1 VGEFA
6 IDRREAHW
14 SGGRRPSMRPPPKI
28 RSRVVVGI
36 VGLAVGFLVAI
47 QAVGT
52 EDRAV
57 SRLAAERPED
67 LTRILADLNDEAD
80 RLARQVS
87 GLRVK
92 ILRYRGSARGE
103 ELALRDAQ
111 EALAG
116 LRVLSGTV
124 PVEGPGLRI
133 AVQDPEGRVGWEA
146 LLDLIQE
153 LRDAGAEAI
162 AVNGVRV
169 VATTWL
175 GPADGGALVDG
186 ERVSAPYDVQA
197 IGPEEGLEEALT
209 IPGGPVSVIAAQPG
223 ASAEVTSTERLSLPA
238 TAGEVAFRYARPVG

>member
-1 VGEFA
+1 VGGYA
-6 IDRREAHW
+6 IDEAHW
-14 SGGRRPSMRPPPKI
+14 SGGRRPSMRPPPRI
-28 RSRVVVGI
+28 QSRLVVGV
-36 VGLAVGFLVAI
+36 VGLVVGFLVAV

-52 EDRAV
+52 DDATT

-80 RLARQVS
+80 RLSRQVS
-87 GLRVK
+87 ALRVK

-124 PVEGPGLRI
+124 AVEGPGLRI
-133 AVQDPEGRVGWEA
+133 TVADPEGRVGWEA

-169 VATTWL
+169 VAATWL
-175 GPADGGALVDG
+175 GPADGGAVVDG
-186 ERVSAPYDVQA
+186 ERISAPDGVQA
-197 IGPEEGLEEALT
+197 IGPADGLEEALT
-209 IPGGPVSVIAAQPG
+209 IPGGPLSVIAAQPG
-223 ASAEVTSTERLSLPA
+223 AAVEIGASERLSLPA
-238 TAGEVAFRYARPVG
+238 AGDQSFRYARPVG